1 MKTWLKNHLGE
12 KISCNLMDESKEF
25 AAVFVH
31 GFKGKKDTELFI
43 NLEHYFTD
51 IGISVL
57 RFDFSGCGES
67 EGNYSESTIDKQSK
81 ELNKILKSI
90 KYKKI
95 ILVGH
100 SMGCTVS
107 LISSKEDKRIIGII
121 LINPLVFPYITF
133 SDSLIKFSP
142 FVLLSKFDVEK
153 ISKKSRIIRERRERI
168 ETILK
173 REVMSPLMLEEFKK
187 MNIICLAKTIKIPAL
202 IIHGKKDELIPESH
216 GEYLNFNMKNSKF
229 MLIDSDHGANS
240 PKDTAIIGKHCQV
253 FASKLKEKFL
263 K

>member
-1 MKTWLKNHLGE
+1 MKIWLKNHLGE
-12 KISCNLMDESKEF
+12 KISCNLVDENKDF
-25 AAVFVH
+25 ATVFVH

-43 NLEHYFTD
+43 NLENYFTE

-67 EGNYSESTIDKQSK
+67 AGNYSESTIDKQSK
-81 ELNKILKSI
+81 ELNKILNTL
-90 KYKKI
+90 KYKHI

-100 SMGCTVS
+100 SMGCPVS
-107 LISSKEDKRIIGII
+107 LISSNKNKKIIGII

-133 SDSLIKFSP
+133 SDSLLKFSP

-153 ISKKSRIIRERRERI
+153 ISKKSRIINLRKERI

-187 MNIICLAKTIKIPAL
+187 IDIICLAKNIQTPTL

-216 GEYLNFNMKNSKF
+216 GEYLHFNIENSKF
-229 MLIDSDHGANS
+229 ILIDSNHGANS
-240 PKDTAIIGKHCQV
+240 PKDSEIIGKHCQF
-253 FASKLKEKFL
+253 FANKLKEKFL